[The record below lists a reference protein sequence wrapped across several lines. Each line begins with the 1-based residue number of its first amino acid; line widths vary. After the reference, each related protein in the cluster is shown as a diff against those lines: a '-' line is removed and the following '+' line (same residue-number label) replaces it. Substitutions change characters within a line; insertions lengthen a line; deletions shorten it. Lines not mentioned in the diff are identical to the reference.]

1 VVDPRAMPPPRDGSE
16 PVRVLFVCSR
26 NQWRSPTAER
36 VVRAW
41 PGVSARSAGT
51 ARTARVRV
59 SERSL
64 AWATVVMVME
74 KRHREQLVERFG
86 PPQRPVVVLDVPD
99 QWEADDPELVALLE
113 ARIAEALAALRETP
127 DDRPPA

>member
-1 VVDPRAMPPPRDGSE
+1 MTLTTAMTRPKLDDGA

-26 NQWRSPTAER
+26 NLWRSPTAER
-36 VVRAW
+36 VVRGW

-51 ARTARVRV
+51 ARAARVRV
-59 SERSL
+59 SERGL

-74 KRHREQLVERFG
+74 KRHREQLEARFG
-86 PPQRPVVVLDVPD
+86 PPACPVIVLDVPD

-113 ARIAEALAALRETP
+113 RRIAEELAALAEARK
-127 DDRPPA
+127 AV